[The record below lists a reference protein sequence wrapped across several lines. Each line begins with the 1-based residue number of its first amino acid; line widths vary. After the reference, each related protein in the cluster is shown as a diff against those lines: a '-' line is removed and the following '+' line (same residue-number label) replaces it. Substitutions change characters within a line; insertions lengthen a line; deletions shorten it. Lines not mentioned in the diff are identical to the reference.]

1 MIKSLDE
8 DSLFWGTSLLEKVWI
23 LALWVLVLDLILS

>member
-8 DSLFWGTSLLEKVWI
+8 DSLFFLGTDVLEKVWI
-23 LALWVLVLDLILS
+23 LALLGSSLRL